1 MRLKDS
7 SKKIIKK
14 YFYKNIS
21 KDIMSLISSHITK
34 VLKLNILLLFATN
47 CFIINS
53 FSQQTKMVSGT
64 FVQEF
69 YAINQ
74 YQLFWLS
81 SQKNSK
87 QAIEWLNEMDKA
99 DNLGLI
105 SDKSKTDKIR
115 KELYNAN
122 LFDSTFKMQ
131 LDTQIT
137 SLVLHFLKNL
147 QTGNINFNYDEISVQ
162 RDSVYIFQL
171 LNSKPR
177 KSVSKMISQLDCK
190 SHDYAILKKFLQDSI
205 TKTDTFRHNA
215 VILAMNYQRFLT
227 LNHQSEYVLV
237 NIPSAEAE
245 YFYNDQM
252 SLKMRTVIGRK
263 KNQTP
268 LIASYITS
276 IITFPY
282 WNVPHSIAVK
292 EILPKAQM
300 DSNYLEENNLFIID
314 NQGNQI
320 ADSGLRW
327 EKFTEQNFPYH
338 FRQSNG
344 ADNAMGIIKFNL
356 QNPYSIYLHA
366 TNWQGV
372 FEKNDR
378 FLSHGCIRLEKPFE
392 LAEALLR
399 RKLDIEKLENDAEN
413 IPSKTW
419 MLPHKIPTY
428 LIYSPAVVV
437 GENVVFYPDYYKITN
452 NK

>member
-1 MRLKDS
+1 MSFIS
-7 SKKIIKK
+7 S
-14 YFYKNIS
+14 NIS
-21 KDIMSLISSHITK
+21 RVFKFK
-34 VLKLNILLLFATN
+34 ILLLLAFN
-47 CFIINS
+47 CFIFS
-53 FSQQTKMVSGT
+53 GFSQQTNIISGT
-64 FVQEF
+64 LVQEF

-81 SQKNSK
+81 SHKNSK
-87 QAIEWLNEMDKA
+87 KASEWLNEIDKA
-99 DNLGLI
+99 DKLGLI

-115 KELYNAN
+115 TELYSAK
-122 LFDSTFKMQ
+122 LIDSTFKMQ

-137 SLVLHFLKNL
+137 NLVLNFLKDL
-147 QTGNINFNYDEISVQ
+147 QMGNINFKYDAISVQ

-177 KSVSKMISQLDCK
+177 ESVSKIISRLDCK
-190 SHDYAILKKFLQDSI
+190 SHDYTILKKFLQDSI
-205 TKTDTFRHNA
+205 SKTDTLRYNA

-227 LNHQSEYVLV
+227 LNHQSEYILV

-245 YFYNDQM
+245 YYLDDKLQ
-252 SLKMRTVIGRK
+252 LKMRAVVGRT

-268 LIASYITS
+268 IIASNITS

-300 DSNYLEENNLFIID
+300 DSNYLEENNLSVID
-314 NQGNQI
+314 GYGNLI
-320 ADSGLRW
+320 ADSILTW
-327 EKFTEQNFPYH
+327 EKYTEQNFPYY
-338 FRQSNG
+338 FRQSTG
-344 ADNAMGIIKFNL
+344 TENALGVLKFNL

-392 LAEALLR
+392 LADYLLR
-399 RKLDIEKLENDAEN
+399 RKLDFEKFRKDEEN

-437 GENVVFYPDYYKITN
+437 GEKVVFLPDYYKSL
-452 NK
+452 